1 MKQPDMKKNLI
12 LSTLYQV
19 LTMLTPFITT
29 PYISRV
35 LGDEGVGVFSYT
47 NSIQTYFAMFAA
59 LGTVIYGARE
69 IARHRDDEKLRSRL
83 FWEIQLLTVLTTGI
97 CLVLWG
103 GFVALSGENQLY
115 YLILTVNL
123 VAVMLD
129 ISWFYTGLEQFQ
141 CIVAQNT
148 VWKLLGIVALF
159 VFVRDSGDVAPYI
172 AVNVLTVLAANGS
185 MWLYLPRYLTKVNAR
200 ELRVLRHFKQT
211 LVYFIPTIAT
221 SVYTVLDKTLIGAIT
236 RDNGQN
242 GHYEQATKVVNLAKA
257 LTFTALNRVMEA
269 RISYL
274 YEQKQ
279 FDEIKDRIRQ
289 SMDYILFMGIGILF
303 GLVGVADRFVPA
315 FFGEGWEPVVLL
327 LQLMSPIVVIIGI
340 SDCLGSQYYT
350 PAGLRGRSAKYL
362 IAGAAANLVM
372 NLCLIPFWGAVG
384 AVIAS
389 VLAEL
394 LITWLYMH
402 NCGGYL
408 NWGQVAEQGWKK
420 LVAGMVML
428 AAVLLLGKWIVPDI
442 PAVIVQVVAG
452 IGVYIAV
459 LALLKDPFVGQMGK
473 FLPFRKKN

>member
-1 MKQPDMKKNLI
+1 MKQPDMKMNLI
-12 LSTLYQV
+12 LSALYQV
-19 LTMLTPFITT
+19 LTMLTPFIST

-83 FWEIQLLTVLTTGI
+83 FWENQLLTVLTTGI

-148 VWKLLGIVALF
+148 VWKLLGIGAQF
-159 VFVRDSGDVAPYI
+159 VFVRDSGVVAPYI

-185 MWLYLPRYLTKVNAR
+185 MWLYLPRYLTKGNAR

-242 GHYEQATKVVNLAKA
+242 GH
-257 LTFTALNRVMEA
+257 
-269 RISYL
+269 
-274 YEQKQ
+274 
-279 FDEIKDRIRQ
+279 
-289 SMDYILFMGIGILF
+289 
-303 GLVGVADRFVPA
+303 
-315 FFGEGWEPVVLL
+315 
-327 LQLMSPIVVIIGI
+327 
-340 SDCLGSQYYT
+340 
-350 PAGLRGRSAKYL
+350 
-362 IAGAAANLVM
+362 
-372 NLCLIPFWGAVG
+372 
-384 AVIAS
+384 
-389 VLAEL
+389 
-394 LITWLYMH
+394 
-402 NCGGYL
+402 
-408 NWGQVAEQGWKK
+408 
-420 LVAGMVML
+420 
-428 AAVLLLGKWIVPDI
+428 
-442 PAVIVQVVAG
+442 
-452 IGVYIAV
+452 
-459 LALLKDPFVGQMGK
+459 
-473 FLPFRKKN
+473 